1 MLIAR
6 ILSPVHSLGPGDRVC
21 LWTQGCKKRCKGCIS
36 PELQPYSGNEIDEN
50 VLAKILRQHRTIAP
64 SSLSRL
70 FAPLLQFQKWE
81 IHTVFLHFRNF
92 ELEQK
97 FWLRLLAELCGDAL
111 IQVARKNNCTGIT
124 ISGGDPL
131 EQSQALLKLLTL
143 LRNEFDDILVYTGF
157 ELQDIQDGLVDIEA
171 KKCLEYLDV
180 LIDGKYIDELNYK
193 DCVLR
198 GSSNQRIHFI
208 NKGLAP
214 IYAEY
219 MKRGRILES
228 FVHNENTIVTGIF
241 NKEEPK

>member
-21 LWTQGCKKRCKGCIS
+21 LWTQGCKKRCRGCIS
-36 PELQPYSGNEIDEN
+36 PELQPYSGNEIDED
-50 VLAKILRQHRTIAP
+50 VLAKI
-64 SSLSRL
+64 
-70 FAPLLQFQKWE
+70 
-81 IHTVFLHFRNF
+81 
-92 ELEQK
+92 
-97 FWLRLLAELCGDAL
+97 L

-157 ELQDIQDGLVDIEA
+157 ELQDIQDGLVGIDA
-171 KKCLEYLDV
+171 KKCLDYLDV

-198 GSSNQRIHFI
+198 GSSNQNIHFI
-208 NKGLAP
+208 TKGLAP

-219 MKRGRILES
+219 MKQGRILES
-228 FVHNENTIVTGIF
+228 FVHNQNTIVTGIF

>member
-21 LWTQGCKKRCKGCIS
+21 LWTQGCKKRCRGCIS
-36 PELQPYSGNEIDEN
+36 PELQPYSGNEIDED
-50 VLAKILRQHRTIAP
+50 VLAKI
-64 SSLSRL
+64 
-70 FAPLLQFQKWE
+70 
-81 IHTVFLHFRNF
+81 
-92 ELEQK
+92 
-97 FWLRLLAELCGDAL
+97 L
-111 IQVARKNNCTGIT
+111 IQVARKNNYTGIT

-131 EQSQALLKLLTL
+131 EQSQALLKLLIL

-157 ELQDIQDGLVDIEA
+157 ELHDIQDGLVGIDA
-171 KKCLEYLDV
+171 KKCLDYLDV

-198 GSSNQRIHFI
+198 GSSNQNIHFI
-208 NKGLAP
+208 TKGLAP

-219 MKRGRILES
+219 MKQGRILES
-228 FVHNENTIVTGIF
+228 FVHNQNTIVTGIF

>member
-6 ILSPVHSLGPGDRVC
+6 IVSPVHSLGPGDRVC

-36 PELQPYSGNEIDEN
+36 PELQPYSGNEIDED
-50 VLAKILRQHRTIAP
+50 VLAKI
-64 SSLSRL
+64 
-70 FAPLLQFQKWE
+70 
-81 IHTVFLHFRNF
+81 
-92 ELEQK
+92 
-97 FWLRLLAELCGDAL
+97 L

-157 ELQDIQDGLVDIEA
+157 ELQDIQDGLVGIEA
-171 KKCLEYLDV
+171 KKCLDYLDV

-198 GSSNQRIHFI
+198 GSSNQNIHFI
-208 NKGLAP
+208 TKGLAP

-219 MKRGRILES
+219 MKQGRILES
-228 FVHNENTIVTGIF
+228 FVHNQNTIVTGIF

>member
-36 PELQPYSGNEIDEN
+36 PELQPYSGNEIDED
-50 VLAKILRQHRTIAP
+50 VLAKI
-64 SSLSRL
+64 
-70 FAPLLQFQKWE
+70 
-81 IHTVFLHFRNF
+81 
-92 ELEQK
+92 
-97 FWLRLLAELCGDAL
+97 L

-157 ELQDIQDGLVDIEA
+157 EFQDIQDGLVDIEA

-219 MKRGRILES
+219 MKQGRILES

>member
-36 PELQPYSGNEIDEN
+36 PELQPYSGNEIDED
-50 VLAKILRQHRTIAP
+50 VLAKI
-64 SSLSRL
+64 
-70 FAPLLQFQKWE
+70 
-81 IHTVFLHFRNF
+81 
-92 ELEQK
+92 
-97 FWLRLLAELCGDAL
+97 L

-131 EQSQALLKLLTL
+131 EQSQALLELLTL

-157 ELQDIQDGLVDIEA
+157 EFQDIQDGLVGIEA
-171 KKCLEYLDV
+171 KKCLDYLDV
-180 LIDGKYIDELNYK
+180 LIDGKYIDELNDK

-198 GSSNQRIHFI
+198 GSSNQNIHFI
-208 NKGLAP
+208 TKELAP

-219 MKRGRILES
+219 MKQGRILES
-228 FVHNENTIVTGIF
+228 FVHNQNTIVTGIF

>member
-36 PELQPYSGNEIDEN
+36 PELQPYSGNEIDED
-50 VLAKILRQHRTIAP
+50 VLAKI
-64 SSLSRL
+64 
-70 FAPLLQFQKWE
+70 
-81 IHTVFLHFRNF
+81 
-92 ELEQK
+92 
-97 FWLRLLAELCGDAL
+97 L

-157 ELQDIQDGLVDIEA
+157 ELQDIQDGLVGIEA
-171 KKCLEYLDV
+171 KKCLDYLDV
-180 LIDGKYIDELNYK
+180 LIDGKYVDELNYK

-198 GSSNQRIHFI
+198 GSSNQNIHFI
-208 NKGLAP
+208 TKGLAP

-219 MKRGRILES
+219 MKQGRILES
-228 FVHNENTIVTGIF
+228 FVHNQNMIVTGIF
-241 NKEEPK
+241 DKEEPK

>member
-36 PELQPYSGNEIDEN
+36 PELQPYSGNEIDED
-50 VLAKILRQHRTIAP
+50 VLAKI
-64 SSLSRL
+64 
-70 FAPLLQFQKWE
+70 
-81 IHTVFLHFRNF
+81 
-92 ELEQK
+92 
-97 FWLRLLAELCGDAL
+97 L

-157 ELQDIQDGLVDIEA
+157 ELQDIQDGLVGIEA
-171 KKCLEYLDV
+171 KKCLDYLDV

-198 GSSNQRIHFI
+198 GSSNQNIHFI

-219 MKRGRILES
+219 MKQGRILEN
-228 FVHNENTIVTGIF
+228 FVHNQNTIVTGIF

>member
-36 PELQPYSGNEIDEN
+36 PELQPYSGNEIDEDL
-50 VLAKILRQHRTIAP
+50 LAKI
-64 SSLSRL
+64 
-70 FAPLLQFQKWE
+70 
-81 IHTVFLHFRNF
+81 
-92 ELEQK
+92 
-97 FWLRLLAELCGDAL
+97 L

-157 ELQDIQDGLVDIEA
+157 ELQDIQDGLVGIEA
-171 KKCLEYLDV
+171 KKCLDYLDV

-198 GSSNQRIHFI
+198 GSSNQNIHFI

-219 MKRGRILES
+219 MKQGRILES
-228 FVHNENTIVTGIF
+228 FVHNQNTIVTGIF

>member
-36 PELQPYSGNEIDEN
+36 PELQPYNGNEIDED
-50 VLAKILRQHRTIAP
+50 VLAKIL
-64 SSLSRL
+64 
-70 FAPLLQFQKWE
+70 
-81 IHTVFLHFRNF
+81 
-92 ELEQK
+92 
-97 FWLRLLAELCGDAL
+97 
-111 IQVARKNNCTGIT
+111 IQVAHKNNCTGIT

-157 ELQDIQDGLVDIEA
+157 ELQDIQDGLVGIEA
-171 KKCLEYLDV
+171 KKCLKYLDV

-198 GSSNQRIHFI
+198 GSNNQNIHFI

-219 MKRGRILES
+219 MKQGRILES
-228 FVHNENTIVTGIF
+228 FVHNQNTIVTGIF

>member
-36 PELQPYSGNEIDEN
+36 PELQPYSGNEIDED
-50 VLAKILRQHRTIAP
+50 VLAKI
-64 SSLSRL
+64 
-70 FAPLLQFQKWE
+70 
-81 IHTVFLHFRNF
+81 
-92 ELEQK
+92 
-97 FWLRLLAELCGDAL
+97 L

-157 ELQDIQDGLVDIEA
+157 ELQDIQDGLVGIET
-171 KKCLEYLDV
+171 KKCLDYLDV

-198 GSSNQRIHFI
+198 GSSNQNIHFI

-219 MKRGRILES
+219 MKQGRILES
-228 FVHNENTIVTGIF
+228 FVHNQNTIVTGIF

>member
-36 PELQPYSGNEIDEN
+36 PELQPYSRNEIDED
-50 VLAKILRQHRTIAP
+50 VLAKI
-64 SSLSRL
+64 
-70 FAPLLQFQKWE
+70 
-81 IHTVFLHFRNF
+81 
-92 ELEQK
+92 
-97 FWLRLLAELCGDAL
+97 L

-157 ELQDIQDGLVDIEA
+157 ELQDIQDGLVGIEA
-171 KKCLEYLDV
+171 KKCLDYLDV

-198 GSSNQRIHFI
+198 GSSNQNIHFI
-208 NKGLAP
+208 TKGLAP

-219 MKRGRILES
+219 MKQGRILES
-228 FVHNENTIVTGIF
+228 FVHNQNTIVTGIF

>member
-36 PELQPYSGNEIDEN
+36 PELQPYSGNEIDVD
-50 VLAKILRQHRTIAP
+50 VLAKI
-64 SSLSRL
+64 
-70 FAPLLQFQKWE
+70 
-81 IHTVFLHFRNF
+81 
-92 ELEQK
+92 
-97 FWLRLLAELCGDAL
+97 L

-157 ELQDIQDGLVDIEA
+157 ELQDIQDGLVGIEA
-171 KKCLEYLDV
+171 KKCLDYLDV
-180 LIDGKYIDELNYK
+180 LIDGKYVDELNYR

-198 GSSNQRIHFI
+198 GSSNQKIHFI
-208 NKGLAP
+208 TKGLAP

-219 MKRGRILES
+219 MKQGRILES
-228 FVHNENTIVTGIF
+228 FVHNQNMIVTGIF
-241 NKEEPK
+241 DKEEPK

>member
-36 PELQPYSGNEIDEN
+36 SELQPYSGNEIDED
-50 VLAKILRQHRTIAP
+50 VLAKI
-64 SSLSRL
+64 
-70 FAPLLQFQKWE
+70 
-81 IHTVFLHFRNF
+81 
-92 ELEQK
+92 
-97 FWLRLLAELCGDAL
+97 L

-157 ELQDIQDGLVDIEA
+157 ELQDIQDGLVGIER
-171 KKCLEYLDV
+171 KKCLDYLDV

-198 GSSNQRIHFI
+198 GSSNQNIHFI

-219 MKRGRILES
+219 MKQGRILES
-228 FVHNENTIVTGIF
+228 FVHNQNTIVTGIF

>member
-36 PELQPYSGNEIDEN
+36 PELQPYSGNEIDEDL
-50 VLAKILRQHRTIAP
+50 LAKI
-64 SSLSRL
+64 
-70 FAPLLQFQKWE
+70 
-81 IHTVFLHFRNF
+81 
-92 ELEQK
+92 
-97 FWLRLLAELCGDAL
+97 L

-157 ELQDIQDGLVDIEA
+157 ELQHIQDGLVGIDA
-171 KKCLEYLDV
+171 KKCLDYLDV

-193 DCVLR
+193 DCVLK
-198 GSSNQRIHFI
+198 GSSNQNIHFI

-219 MKRGRILES
+219 MKQGRILES
-228 FVHNENTIVTGIF
+228 FVHNQNTIVTGIF

>member
-21 LWTQGCKKRCKGCIS
+21 LWTQGCNKRCKGCIS
-36 PELQPYSGNEIDEN
+36 PELQPYSGNEIDED
-50 VLAKILRQHRTIAP
+50 VLAKILI
-64 SSLSRL
+64 
-70 FAPLLQFQKWE
+70 K
-81 IHTVFLHFRNF
+81 
-92 ELEQK
+92 
-97 FWLRLLAELCGDAL
+97 
-111 IQVARKNNCTGIT
+111 VARKNNCTGIT

-131 EQSQALLKLLTL
+131 EQPQALLKLLTL

-157 ELQDIQDGLVDIEA
+157 ELQDIQDGLVGIET
-171 KKCLEYLDV
+171 KKCLDYLDV

-198 GSSNQRIHFI
+198 GSSNQNIHFI

-219 MKRGRILES
+219 MKQGRILES
-228 FVHNENTIVTGIF
+228 FVHNQNTIVTGIF

>member
-36 PELQPYSGNEIDEN
+36 PELQPYSGNEIDED
-50 VLAKILRQHRTIAP
+50 VLAKI
-64 SSLSRL
+64 
-70 FAPLLQFQKWE
+70 
-81 IHTVFLHFRNF
+81 
-92 ELEQK
+92 
-97 FWLRLLAELCGDAL
+97 L

-157 ELQDIQDGLVDIEA
+157 ELQDIQDGLVGIGA
-171 KKCLEYLDV
+171 KKCLDYLDV

-198 GSSNQRIHFI
+198 GSSNQNIHFI

-219 MKRGRILES
+219 MKQGRILES
-228 FVHNENTIVTGIF
+228 FVHNQNTIVTGIF

>member
-36 PELQPYSGNEIDEN
+36 PELQPYSGNEIGED
-50 VLAKILRQHRTIAP
+50 VLAKIL
-64 SSLSRL
+64 
-70 FAPLLQFQKWE
+70 
-81 IHTVFLHFRNF
+81 IH
-92 ELEQK
+92 
-97 FWLRLLAELCGDAL
+97 
-111 IQVARKNNCTGIT
+111 VARKNNCTGIT

-131 EQSQALLKLLTL
+131 EQSQALLELLTL

-157 ELQDIQDGLVDIEA
+157 EFQDIQDGLAGIEA
-171 KKCLEYLDV
+171 KKCLDYLDV
-180 LIDGKYIDELNYK
+180 LIDGKYIDELNDK

-198 GSSNQRIHFI
+198 GSSNQNIHFI
-208 NKGLAP
+208 TKELAP

-219 MKRGRILES
+219 MKQGRILES
-228 FVHNENTIVTGIF
+228 FVHNQNTIVTGIF

>member
-36 PELQPYSGNEIDEN
+36 PELQPYSGNEIDED
-50 VLAKILRQHRTIAP
+50 VLAKI
-64 SSLSRL
+64 
-70 FAPLLQFQKWE
+70 
-81 IHTVFLHFRNF
+81 
-92 ELEQK
+92 
-97 FWLRLLAELCGDAL
+97 L

-157 ELQDIQDGLVDIEA
+157 ELQDIQDGLVGSEA
-171 KKCLEYLDV
+171 KKCLDYLDV

-198 GSSNQRIHFI
+198 GSSNQNIHFI

-219 MKRGRILES
+219 MKQGRILES
-228 FVHNENTIVTGIF
+228 FVHNQNTIVTGIF

>member
-36 PELQPYSGNEIDEN
+36 PELQPYSGNEIDED
-50 VLAKILRQHRTIAP
+50 VLAKI
-64 SSLSRL
+64 
-70 FAPLLQFQKWE
+70 
-81 IHTVFLHFRNF
+81 
-92 ELEQK
+92 
-97 FWLRLLAELCGDAL
+97 L

-157 ELQDIQDGLVDIEA
+157 ELQDIQDGLVGIEA
-171 KKCLEYLDV
+171 KKCLDYLDV

-198 GSSNQRIHFI
+198 GSSNQNIHFI

-219 MKRGRILES
+219 MKQGRILES
-228 FVHNENTIVTGIF
+228 FVHNQNTIVTGIF

>member
-6 ILSPVHSLGPGDRVC
+6 ILSPIHSLGPGDRVC

-36 PELQPYSGNEIDEN
+36 PELQPYGGNEVDEN
-50 VLAKILRQHRTIAP
+50 VLAKI
-64 SSLSRL
+64 
-70 FAPLLQFQKWE
+70 
-81 IHTVFLHFRNF
+81 
-92 ELEQK
+92 
-97 FWLRLLAELCGDAL
+97 L

-131 EQSQALLKLLTL
+131 EQPHALLKLLAL

-157 ELQDIQDGLVDIEA
+157 ELKDIQDGLIGIEA
-171 KKCLEYLDV
+171 KKCLDYLDV

-198 GSSNQRIHFI
+198 GSSNQNIHFI
-208 NKGLAP
+208 NNELAP

-219 MKRGRILES
+219 MKQGRILES
-228 FVHNENTIVTGIF
+228 FVHNRNTIVTGIF

>member
-36 PELQPYSGNEIDEN
+36 PELQPYSGNEIDEDI
-50 VLAKILRQHRTIAP
+50 LAKI
-64 SSLSRL
+64 
-70 FAPLLQFQKWE
+70 
-81 IHTVFLHFRNF
+81 
-92 ELEQK
+92 
-97 FWLRLLAELCGDAL
+97 L

-157 ELQDIQDGLVDIEA
+157 ELQDIQDGLVGIEA
-171 KKCLEYLDV
+171 KKCLDYLDV
-180 LIDGKYIDELNYK
+180 LIDGKYIDELNDK

-198 GSSNQRIHFI
+198 GSSNQNIHFI
-208 NKGLAP
+208 TKGLAP

-219 MKRGRILES
+219 MKQGRILES
-228 FVHNENTIVTGIF
+228 FVHNQNTIVTGIF
-241 NKEEPK
+241 NKEETK

>member
-36 PELQPYSGNEIDEN
+36 PELQPYSGNEIDED
-50 VLAKILRQHRTIAP
+50 VLAKI
-64 SSLSRL
+64 
-70 FAPLLQFQKWE
+70 
-81 IHTVFLHFRNF
+81 
-92 ELEQK
+92 
-97 FWLRLLAELCGDAL
+97 L

-157 ELQDIQDGLVDIEA
+157 ELQDIQNGLVGIEA
-171 KKCLEYLDV
+171 KKCLDYLDV
-180 LIDGKYIDELNYK
+180 LIDGKYVDELNYK

-198 GSSNQRIHFI
+198 GSSNQNIHFI
-208 NKGLAP
+208 TKGLAP

-219 MKRGRILES
+219 MKQGRILES
-228 FVHNENTIVTGIF
+228 FVHNQNIIVTGIF
-241 NKEEPK
+241 DKEEPK

>member
-36 PELQPYSGNEIDEN
+36 PELQPYTGNEIDED
-50 VLAKILRQHRTIAP
+50 VLAKI
-64 SSLSRL
+64 
-70 FAPLLQFQKWE
+70 
-81 IHTVFLHFRNF
+81 
-92 ELEQK
+92 
-97 FWLRLLAELCGDAL
+97 L

-157 ELQDIQDGLVDIEA
+157 ELQDIQDGLVGIEA
-171 KKCLEYLDV
+171 KKCLDYLDV

-198 GSSNQRIHFI
+198 GSSNQNIHFI

-219 MKRGRILES
+219 MKQGRILES
-228 FVHNENTIVTGIF
+228 FVHNQNTIVTGIF

>member
-36 PELQPYSGNEIDEN
+36 PELQPYSGNEIDED
-50 VLAKILRQHRTIAP
+50 VLAKI
-64 SSLSRL
+64 
-70 FAPLLQFQKWE
+70 
-81 IHTVFLHFRNF
+81 
-92 ELEQK
+92 
-97 FWLRLLAELCGDAL
+97 L

-157 ELQDIQDGLVDIEA
+157 EFQDIQNGLVGIEA
-171 KKCLEYLDV
+171 KKCLDYLDV
-180 LIDGKYIDELNYK
+180 LIDGKYVDELNYK

-198 GSSNQRIHFI
+198 GSSNQNIHFI
-208 NKGLAP
+208 TKGLAP

-219 MKRGRILES
+219 MKQGRILES
-228 FVHNENTIVTGIF
+228 FVHNQNIIVTGIF
-241 NKEEPK
+241 DKEEPK

>member
-36 PELQPYSGNEIDEN
+36 PELQPYSGNEIDED
-50 VLAKILRQHRTIAP
+50 VLAKI
-64 SSLSRL
+64 
-70 FAPLLQFQKWE
+70 
-81 IHTVFLHFRNF
+81 
-92 ELEQK
+92 
-97 FWLRLLAELCGDAL
+97 L

-198 GSSNQRIHFI
+198 GSSNQSIHFI

-219 MKRGRILES
+219 MKQGRILES

>member
-36 PELQPYSGNEIDEN
+36 PELQPYGGNEVDEN
-50 VLAKILRQHRTIAP
+50 VLAKILT
-64 SSLSRL
+64 
-70 FAPLLQFQKWE
+70 
-81 IHTVFLHFRNF
+81 
-92 ELEQK
+92 
-97 FWLRLLAELCGDAL
+97 
-111 IQVARKNNCTGIT
+111 QVARKNNCTSIT

-131 EQSQALLKLLTL
+131 EQPQALLRLLAI

-157 ELQDIQDGLVDIEA
+157 ELQDIQYGLIGIEA
-171 KKCLEYLDV
+171 KKCLDYLDV

-198 GSSNQRIHFI
+198 GSSNQNIHFI
-208 NKGLAP
+208 NNELAP

-219 MKRGRILES
+219 MKQGRILES
-228 FVHNENTIVTGIF
+228 FVHNQNTIVTGIF
-241 NKEEPK
+241 NKEEPR

>member
-36 PELQPYSGNEIDEN
+36 PELQPYNGNEIDED
-50 VLAKILRQHRTIAP
+50 VLAKIL
-64 SSLSRL
+64 
-70 FAPLLQFQKWE
+70 
-81 IHTVFLHFRNF
+81 
-92 ELEQK
+92 
-97 FWLRLLAELCGDAL
+97 
-111 IQVARKNNCTGIT
+111 IQVAHKNNCTGIT

-157 ELQDIQDGLVDIEA
+157 ELQDIQDGLVGIEA

-198 GSSNQRIHFI
+198 GSNNQNIHFI

-219 MKRGRILES
+219 MKQGRILES
-228 FVHNENTIVTGIF
+228 FVHNQNTIVTGIF

>member
-36 PELQPYSGNEIDEN
+36 PELQPYSGNEIDED
-50 VLAKILRQHRTIAP
+50 VLAKI
-64 SSLSRL
+64 
-70 FAPLLQFQKWE
+70 
-81 IHTVFLHFRNF
+81 
-92 ELEQK
+92 
-97 FWLRLLAELCGDAL
+97 L

-157 ELQDIQDGLVDIEA
+157 ELQDIQDGLVGIEA
-171 KKCLEYLDV
+171 KKCLDYLDV

-198 GSSNQRIHFI
+198 GSSNQNIRFI
-208 NKGLAP
+208 TKGLAP

-219 MKRGRILES
+219 MKQGRILES
-228 FVHNENTIVTGIF
+228 FVHNQNTIVTGIF

>member
-36 PELQPYSGNEIDEN
+36 PELQPYSGNEIDED
-50 VLAKILRQHRTIAP
+50 VLAKI
-64 SSLSRL
+64 
-70 FAPLLQFQKWE
+70 
-81 IHTVFLHFRNF
+81 
-92 ELEQK
+92 
-97 FWLRLLAELCGDAL
+97 L

-157 ELQDIQDGLVDIEA
+157 ELQDIQNGLVGIDA
-171 KKCLEYLDV
+171 KKCLDYLDV

-198 GSSNQRIHFI
+198 GSSNQNIHFI
-208 NKGLAP
+208 TKGLAP

-219 MKRGRILES
+219 MKQGRILES
-228 FVHNENTIVTGIF
+228 FVHNQNTIVTGIF

>member
-1 MLIAR
+1 MLVAR

-50 VLAKILRQHRTIAP
+50 LLAKI
-64 SSLSRL
+64 
-70 FAPLLQFQKWE
+70 
-81 IHTVFLHFRNF
+81 
-92 ELEQK
+92 
-97 FWLRLLAELCGDAL
+97 L

-157 ELQDIQDGLVDIEA
+157 ELQDIQDGLVGIDA
-171 KKCLEYLDV
+171 KKCLDYLDI

-198 GSSNQRIHFI
+198 GSSNQNIHFI

-214 IYAEY
+214 VYAEY
-219 MKRGRILES
+219 MKQGRILES
-228 FVHNENTIVTGIF
+228 FVHNQNMIVTGIF
-241 NKEEPK
+241 NKEKPK

>member
-36 PELQPYSGNEIDEN
+36 PELQPYSGNEIDEDL
-50 VLAKILRQHRTIAP
+50 LAKI
-64 SSLSRL
+64 
-70 FAPLLQFQKWE
+70 
-81 IHTVFLHFRNF
+81 
-92 ELEQK
+92 
-97 FWLRLLAELCGDAL
+97 L

-131 EQSQALLKLLTL
+131 EQAQALLKLLTL

-157 ELQDIQDGLVDIEA
+157 ELQDIQDGLVGIDA
-171 KKCLEYLDV
+171 KKCLDYLDV
-180 LIDGKYIDELNYK
+180 LIDGKYIDELNFN

-198 GSSNQRIHFI
+198 GSNNQKIHFI
-208 NKGLAP
+208 KKDLAP
-214 IYAEY
+214 VYAEY
-219 MKRGRILES
+219 MKQGRILEN
-228 FVHNENTIVTGIF
+228 FVHNQDTIVTGIF

>member
-36 PELQPYSGNEIDEN
+36 PELQPYSGNEIDEDL
-50 VLAKILRQHRTIAP
+50 LAKI
-64 SSLSRL
+64 
-70 FAPLLQFQKWE
+70 
-81 IHTVFLHFRNF
+81 
-92 ELEQK
+92 
-97 FWLRLLAELCGDAL
+97 L

-157 ELQDIQDGLVDIEA
+157 ELQDIQDGLVGIDA
-171 KKCLEYLDV
+171 KKCLDYLDV

-198 GSSNQRIHFI
+198 GSSNQNIHFI

-219 MKRGRILES
+219 MKQGRILES
-228 FVHNENTIVTGIF
+228 FVHNQNTIVTGIF

>member
-36 PELQPYSGNEIDEN
+36 PELQPYSGNEIDEDI
-50 VLAKILRQHRTIAP
+50 LAKI
-64 SSLSRL
+64 
-70 FAPLLQFQKWE
+70 
-81 IHTVFLHFRNF
+81 
-92 ELEQK
+92 
-97 FWLRLLAELCGDAL
+97 L

-124 ISGGDPL
+124 VSGGDPL

-157 ELQDIQDGLVDIEA
+157 ELQDIQDGLVGIEA
-171 KKCLEYLDV
+171 KKCLDYLDV

-198 GSSNQRIHFI
+198 GSSNQKIHFI
-208 NKGLAP
+208 TKRLAP

-219 MKRGRILES
+219 MKQGRILES
-228 FVHNENTIVTGIF
+228 FVHNQNTIVTGIF